1 MNALSLLKSLAPGF
15 VPLFAY
21 IAADLLFGETIG
33 LFVGLGIGA
42 LEFIV
47 SLVREKKAD
56 LFIAGDTLLLAA
68 MGALSLILRNQIFFR
83 LKPAIM
89 EGIVALSM
97 GFLLVLPKETLKAY
111 MGHQVKGLVLQDE
124 GMPALRRSLVLMVAV
139 LALHTGLTV
148 WAALAASTALWGF
161 RLGRPPLHPP
171 RPRHFA
177 VQWVTARAKGRGKG
191 AAVGTVGFPAIA
203 GWVLL
208 IFDEAGRIY
217 SEKVP
222 AASIDLWDSPAR
234 GRMTGAAGLEASLEQ
249 VFARLGIGPVAVSP
263 AFILDAKGAIQ
274 SIQPIQ
280 PSQDSS
286 SLSAFLSSLEPGADF
301 VLATT
306 IPLARFPKGVDPTG
320 RRFWQLPDLLSLAS
334 TGKLDPS
341 FARELGALS
350 VLRHP
355 LRGEAPASIVSD
367 TNDAAI

>member
-97 GFLLVLPKETLKAY
+97 GLLLVLPKETLKAY
-111 MGHQVKGLVLQDE
+111 MGHQVKGLALQDE

-148 WAALAASTALWGF
+148 WAALSASTALWGF
-161 RLGRPPLHPP
+161 VSGGLLYILLGLVI
-171 RPRHFA
+171 A
-177 VQWVTARAKGRGKG
+177 VQWVTARAKGKGKG
-191 AAVGTVGFPAIA
+191 AAVGTADFPAIA

-208 IFDEAGRIY
+208 IFDESGRIY

-234 GRMTGAAGLEASLEQ
+234 GRMTGAAGLEASLGQ
-249 VFARLGIGPVAVSP
+249 VFARLGIGSVAVSP

-274 SIQPIQ
+274 PIQ
-280 PSQDSS
+280 PSRDSS
-286 SLSAFLSSLEPGADF
+286 LFSAFLSSLEPGADF

-306 IPLARFPKGVDPTG
+306 IPLARFPKGVDPTE

-367 TNDAAI
+367 TNDAAV